1 MNSNL
6 CKRLLAALLACL
18 MIVSCAF
25 ALSSCANEN
34 DPDQDQTPSTED
46 DDTAEEPEDDENARI
61 PTGLPESN
69 FNNAE
74 IVILE
79 WTVDDQQTP
88 NTRWMPWEE
97 ADVEETNGDLIND
110 SVYNRNAAVEEQY
123 SVVISK
129 VYASVNNIGLDYM
142 STVRSMHS
150 SGDDAYQILTLRSVQ
165 IGTLTLE
172 NMMHNIADSEYID
185 LEKPWWNRDSVTSL
199 SLGGNIYWASSEF
212 LLRDKGAT
220 ACIFYNGRIAED
232 NGIDNLYE
240 LAADGE
246 WTMEELIATAS
257 LAATENGDNVWNEND
272 VWGAV
277 CGDDTVNYLYN
288 GAGLKFG
295 YINEDGYLVYDFGSD
310 EQVSTLKSIFDD
322 VMYAEFYANTYSNP
336 SAKNVKF
343 DNDNVLY
350 HFGMIK
356 DVTTHRQMETNYG
369 ILPIPK
375 YDTAQENYSS
385 LVWMHHDSI
394 LGISSTVKNTDM
406 VEIVLEALSAESYYT
421 VYRDFYDTV
430 IMGRSA
436 RDQQSKEMLEI
447 IFDTRSFDPGL
458 IWDTTPFAGK
468 ILRLSATG
476 NSDIASLW
484 ATYSG
489 AIEDCVNTLN
499 DKIDELEG

>member
-1 MNSNL
+1 MKSNL
-6 CKRLLAALLACL
+6 LMRLLACL
-18 MIVSCAF
+18 LVVVMTLSM
-25 ALSSCANEN
+25 ALSMVSCANEQPE
-34 DPDQDQTPSTED
+34 DKPSV
-46 DDTAEEPEDDENARI
+46 DDTDDTDEQPEEPENARI
-61 PTGLPESN
+61 PTDLPESN
-69 FNNAE
+69 FNGAAFT
-74 IVILE
+74 ILE

-97 ADVEETNGDLIND
+97 ADVDDTNGDLIND

-123 SVVISK
+123 GVVISK
-129 VYASVNNIGLDYM
+129 VYASVNNVGLDYM
-142 STVRSMHS
+142 TTVRSMNTT
-150 SGDDAYQILTLRSVQ
+150 GDDSYQLLTLRSVN

-172 NMMHNIADSEYID
+172 NMMHNIADSRYIN

-199 SLGGNIYWASSEF
+199 SLGGNIYWASSEL

-232 NGIDNLYE
+232 NGFDNLYE
-240 LAADGE
+240 LAQDGE
-246 WTMEELIATAS
+246 WTMEELVATATI
-257 LAATENGDNVWNEND
+257 AATENGDNVWNEND

-288 GAGLKFG
+288 GAGLKFAT
-295 YINEDGYLVYDFGSD
+295 ITEDGYLEYNFGSD
-310 EQVSTLKSIFDD
+310 EQISTLKSIFDD
-322 VMYAEFYANTYSNP
+322 VMYAEFYANTFSNP
-336 SAKNVKF
+336 NAKNVKF
-343 DNDNVLY
+343 GNDNVLY

-375 YDTAQENYSS
+375 YDEAQEDYSS
-385 LVWMHHDSI
+385 LVWMHHDTI
-394 LGISSTVKNTDM
+394 LGIPATVKNTDM
-406 VEIVLEALSAESYYT
+406 AEIVLEALSAESYYT

-436 RDQQSKEMLEI
+436 RDQQSKEMLQI

-476 NSDIASLW
+476 TSDIASLW
-484 ATYSG
+484 ASYKD
-489 AIEDCVNTLN
+489 AIDDCVTELN
-499 DKIDELEG
+499 EKIDELES